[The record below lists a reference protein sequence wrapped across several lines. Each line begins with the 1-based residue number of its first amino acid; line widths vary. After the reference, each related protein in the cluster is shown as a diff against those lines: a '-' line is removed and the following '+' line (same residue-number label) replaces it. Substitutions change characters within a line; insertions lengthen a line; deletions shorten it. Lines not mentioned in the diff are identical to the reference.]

1 MTRKGKLALG
11 LVLVLCVVLA
21 VYALVPRSL
30 TYASGIDPAQT
41 ERLEV
46 YLLGIREDDN
56 YHMTLTP
63 EDPVFEELWE
73 KLDSKGYVPMV
84 SENIPE
90 ALHFPQ
96 GSHGTYLN
104 YDVHLV
110 FMQRDLEPGPHLISM
125 DGWEGIYLN
134 RWLYRTSGSLAF
146 QQAVLDLLLE
156 QELEEMPK
164 A

>member
-46 YLLGIREDDN
+46 YLLGIREDDS

-104 YDVHLV
+104 YDVDLV

>member
-1 MTRKGKLALG
+1 
-11 LVLVLCVVLA
+11 
-21 VYALVPRSL
+21 
-30 TYASGIDPAQT
+30 
-41 ERLEV
+41 
-46 YLLGIREDDN
+46 
-56 YHMTLTP
+56 
-63 EDPVFEELWE
+63 
-73 KLDSKGYVPMV
+73 MV